1 MKLSKIEKI
10 LGGSK
15 FFDRRIRDRMDF
27 IKLSEKGLTKE
38 AVENLAKYLDLS
50 NQQIAE
56 ILPVSART
64 LQRYHPQK
72 RFNALISEHVLL
84 IAEAA
89 VKGTEVFGSRVNFLP
104 WVKSPCIA
112 LRNKIPLSLL
122 KTKSGIDMV
131 KDELGRIEH
140 GIIF

>member
-10 LGGSK
+10 LGGSN
-15 FFDRRIRDRMDF
+15 FFDKRIRDRMDL
-27 IKLSEKGLTKE
+27 IDLSEKGLTRE
-38 AVENLAKYLDLS
+38 AVENLAKYLALS

-64 LQRYHPQK
+64 LQRYHPQE

-89 VKGTEVFGSRVNFLP
+89 VKGREVFGSRVNFLL
-104 WVKSPCIA
+104 WMKSPYIA
-112 LRNKIPLSLL
+112 LGNKVPLSLL
-122 KTKSGIDMV
+122 KTKFGIDMV
-131 KDELGRIEH
+131 IDELGRIEH
-140 GIIF
+140 GIIS